1 MEIPFIKRPLS
12 TKGLYKR
19 PIRENGI
26 STTAPHGDILD
37 ADGNVKVASNED
49 SYASTTDK
57 YALQHV
63 TEYEAGTE
71 EIFMQGTS
79 GADGKIVFK
88 GLGAGT
94 YTLTEVVT
102 PTGYNTADPITFT
115 IVITVPDTITDG
127 TEEAQYSVTN
137 ITPTGTT
144 IGLNGNDATTGIY
157 ETSVIDKSGTLLPST
172 GGMGTTM
179 LYVIGAI
186 IIAGAGVLL
195 VTRRKMAANK

>member
-1 MEIPFIKRPLS
+1 
-12 TKGLYKR
+12 
-19 PIRENGI
+19 
-26 STTAPHGDILD
+26 
-37 ADGNVKVASNED
+37 
-49 SYASTTDK
+49 
-57 YALQHV
+57 
-63 TEYEAGTE
+63 
-71 EIFMQGTS
+71 MQGTS

-144 IGLNGNDATTGIY
+144 IGLNGNNAKTGIY
-157 ETSVIDKSGTLLPST
+157 ETSVIDKSGTVLPST
-172 GGMGTTM
+172 GGMGTTV

-186 IIAGAGVLL
+186 IIVAAGVLL
-195 VTRRKMAANK
+195 ITRRRANAAKQLERKS